1 MVKTEKILWKKKYI
15 TVLML
20 SLLMLEAVLY
30 GIPNGGRGTVY
41 IDDSRTNLKGNYI
54 REREHKWLIGY

>member
-1 MVKTEKILWKKKYI
+1 
-15 TVLML
+15 VLL
-20 SLLMLEAVLY
+20 SLLISTAVLY
-30 GIPNGGRGTVY
+30 GMRNGGRGTVY